1 MIWEIVS
8 IVSLVIGIILFLISI
23 FKVLKLY
30 QLYGNKK
37 ASANYQKDNMLLTKY
52 IAGNHNNV
60 FLNQQ
65 DSKEWIDQY
74 LITDEDG
81 IPCLICHFKKEITD
95 QRILEIKSYN
105 KGLRLIKVE
114 YFRLHEHILKDAPI
128 QLPRHTESVNLN
140 IIETDDYLEVY
151 KDTYR
156 DKKKAYNRI
165 NLLTSISLGFFMI
178 PAGIYVLKKEAGE
191 RFESFMIVDTVI
203 LGLVLI
209 VGLALLNYLLYFGWF
224 YLRDRKAVYR

>member
-1 MIWEIVS
+1 M
-8 IVSLVIGIILFLISI
+8 
-23 FKVLKLY
+23 
-30 QLYGNKK
+30 
-37 ASANYQKDNMLLTKY
+37 
-52 IAGNHNNV
+52 
-60 FLNQQ
+60 
-65 DSKEWIDQY
+65 
-74 LITDEDG
+74 
-81 IPCLICHFKKEITD
+81 
-95 QRILEIKSYN
+95 
-105 KGLRLIKVE
+105 
-114 YFRLHEHILKDAPI
+114 
-128 QLPRHTESVNLN
+128 N